1 MIRRMATV
9 IITGANRGIGLELSR
24 QLEERGDHVIALCRQ
39 ASPELRALG
48 VQIVEDVEITD
59 DSALRRASEE
69 LGDTKADILINNAGV
84 FSNET
89 FHSLDFD
96 EIRRSFEVN
105 AVGPLR
111 VTHALRRHLAPG
123 AKIIFITSRMG
134 SIEDNGSGA
143 YYGYRM
149 AKAALNMAGVNLAH
163 DFRGR
168 ASVAILH
175 PGLVATRMTG
185 FSGISTEESAAGLI
199 ERIDELQPED
209 SGGFWH
215 ANGERLPW

>member
-1 MIRRMATV
+1 MATV
-9 IITGANRGIGLELSR
+9 VITGANRGIGLELSR
-24 QLEERGDHVIALCRQ
+24 QLSERGDEIIALCRK

-48 VQIVEDVEITD
+48 ARVIEGVEVTD
-59 DSALRRASEE
+59 TAALEKAAEE
-69 LGDTKADILINNAGV
+69 LGDTEADVLINNAGI
-84 FSNET
+84 FINDT
-89 FHSLDFD
+89 FRDLDFD
-96 EIRRSFEVN
+96 AIRRNFDVN
-105 AVGPLR
+105 ALGALR
-111 VTHALRRHLAPG
+111 VTHALQGRLRKG
-123 AKIIFITSRMG
+123 AKIILITSRMG
-134 SIEDNGSGA
+134 SIGDNSSGA

-175 PGLVATRMTG
+175 PGMVATRMTD
-185 FSGISTEESAAGLI
+185 FAGISTEESAAGLI
-199 ERIDELQPED
+199 ARIDELRPED